1 MSELSISNVIR
12 VTVQG
17 VQRSKGVRNI
27 NEVALFTN
35 EPSDSNEPYIIA
47 IDPSSIV
54 KAYGTASLT
63 ARMAQNVFAQ
73 NANLNTG
80 RGYLVVIPMKES
92 VNATAAAFST
102 PAIAN
107 VTAFQAVKD
116 GSLKI
121 TTNGSAYE
129 ASGMD
134 FSNVANLSDVAS
146 IIQRNFS
153 DVFVTANGGSIT
165 FSSKSLGENS
175 SVVLSSGTGGTDI
188 SGADYL
194 NVSAGTTATGT
205 NSSGET
211 LEEALERTMPLVR
224 YTGIISTVF
233 MEDEA
238 ITSASAFVNSN
249 DLIWG
254 NVWYSASAIKG
265 ACTAIQ
271 QAGQKQTR
279 CLVYTDGF
287 EQAKLML
294 AAYMGRAFSV
304 NFSGSQTSQ
313 TMNLKTLV
321 NVLPDSGI
329 DQTDYTNAKTAGVD
343 LYVSYEGDPGVLSSG
358 SNSYF
363 DTVYENMALKFHAQI
378 SLYNALKTTGTK
390 IPQTESKMASLR
402 NSLSQVFIQF
412 VRNGVLAPG
421 TWNSSQTFGDPET
434 FKQNIENQGW
444 YVYSMPI
451 ALQAQ
456 SEREQRIAPM
466 IQGACKRAGAI
477 HEADVLILVEE

>member
-1 MSELSISNVIR
+1 MTELSISNVIR

-17 VQRSKGVRNI
+17 VQRSKSVKNI

-35 EPSDSNEPYIIA
+35 EPSNSMEPYMIA

-54 KAYGTASLT
+54 KAYGTSSLT
-63 ARMAQNVFAQ
+63 ARMAQNIFAQ

-80 RGYLVVIPMKES
+80 RGYLVVIPMQNA
-92 VNATAAAFST
+92 VNATAASFSAPALTDIMAFKT
-102 PAIAN
+102 VN
-107 VTAFQAVKD
+107 D

-129 ASGMD
+129 AKNMD
-134 FSNVANLSDVAS
+134 FTNVATVTDIAS
-146 IIQRNFS
+146 IIQENFS
-153 DVFVTANGGSIT
+153 DLTVSVNGTSIVFQAKT
-165 FSSKSLGENS
+165 LGDSS

-194 NVSAGTTATGT
+194 NVSTGTTTAGT

-211 LEEALERTMPLVR
+211 LQEAIERTMPLVR
-224 YTGIISTVF
+224 YTGVMETVF
-233 MEDEA
+233 REDSA
-238 ITSASAFVNSN
+238 ITPTSAYINSN
-249 DLIWG
+249 DLIWM

-265 ACTAIQ
+265 ACTTIQ
-271 QAGQKQTR
+271 QAGQAQTR
-279 CLVYTDGF
+279 CLVYTNGF
-287 EQAKLML
+287 EGAKLMM
-294 AAYMGRAFSV
+294 AAYTGRAFSV

-321 NVLPDSGI
+321 NVLPDNGI
-329 DQTDYTNAKTAGVD
+329 DQTAYTNAKAAGVD

-358 SNSYF
+358 GNSYF

-390 IPQTESKMASLR
+390 IPQTESGMSSLR
-402 NSLSQVFIQF
+402 SALSQVFIQF

-434 FKQNIENQGW
+434 FRQNIENQGW